1 MSENHAT
8 LFEDSLNLSLTKPVK
23 TGRSNNCLINIEK
36 KHFHQSSFNMLDS
49 VQIAVLSTLACF
61 ALLFVAYVKSVL
73 GKAAKEQLQKE
84 AGSSLVDGN
93 DDDNSNKA
101 AAKARKV
108 RMDLRRV
115 REVTLKM

>member
-1 MSENHAT
+1 
-8 LFEDSLNLSLTKPVK
+8 
-23 TGRSNNCLINIEK
+23 
-36 KHFHQSSFNMLDS
+36 MLDS

-101 AAKARKV
+101 GKARKV
-108 RMDLRRV
+108 RIELLSVNWLVLIQYIALV
-115 REVTLKM
+115 RPTDIKPSRM

>member
-1 MSENHAT
+1 
-8 LFEDSLNLSLTKPVK
+8 
-23 TGRSNNCLINIEK
+23 
-36 KHFHQSSFNMLDS
+36 MLDS

-93 DDDNSNKA
+93 DDDSNKA